1 MRRVLFVAVALMAG
15 LVSAQAGTVHI
26 SAMGFYTTETT
37 GEEPSPNSSTLY
49 SSPGGTWSFQFDVTA
64 PLGSNPVSVTNFSF
78 FNNNALVSD
87 PLSNVQFYDA
97 EDGGLFGLF
106 FSSGGLVNF
115 FGNPVGGPFGGL
127 NGPSVSPPYPIVLG
141 TYDVAGLFALS
152 GGNFSEGGGGT
163 IQISAVPGPIVGA
176 GLPGVLMAA
185 GFIGWRRSRR
195 LGDRIH
201 HRRHKLQLFCF
212 RMPGRGFS

>member
-15 LVSAQAGTVHI
+15 LVAAQADTVHI
-26 SAMGFYTTETT
+26 SGMGSYANETT

-49 SSPGGTWSFQFDVTA
+49 STPGGTWSFQFDVTA
-64 PLGSNPVSVTNFSF
+64 PLGSNPVNVTNFSF

-87 PLSNVQFYDA
+87 PLTAVQFYDG

-106 FSSGGLVNF
+106 FSSGLINF

-127 NGPSVSPPYPIVLG
+127 SGPSVSPPYLIVLG

-152 GGNFSEGGGGT
+152 GDNFSEGGGGT
-163 IQISAVPGPIVGA
+163 IQISAVPSPIVGA
-176 GLPGVLMAA
+176 GLPGLVMALGA
-185 GFIGWRRSRR
+185 FVAWRRPRN
-195 LGDRIH
+195 
-201 HRRHKLQLFCF
+201 QAATA
-212 RMPGRGFS
+212 